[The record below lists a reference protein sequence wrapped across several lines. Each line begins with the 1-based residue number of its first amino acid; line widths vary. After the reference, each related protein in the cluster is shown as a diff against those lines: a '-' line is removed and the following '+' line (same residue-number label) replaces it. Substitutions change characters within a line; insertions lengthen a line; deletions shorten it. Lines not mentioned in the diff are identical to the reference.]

1 MFLVRLHS
9 FTVCFINISII
20 KPLYV
25 SSVISHELIKHPQT
39 ASRPCVCV
47 ELSFIHCVHVFM
59 LSFVSTRPGTPG
71 KLLTSPGK
79 KQNILENLVLSW
91 NIIQT
96 VVLVADCLWLEVLYN
111 VILSS

>member
-59 LSFVSTRPGTPG
+59 LSFVS
-71 KLLTSPGK
+71 KLLTSHGK

-91 NIIQT
+91 NIIHP
-96 VVLVADCLWLEVLYN
+96 VVLVVDCLWLEVLYN